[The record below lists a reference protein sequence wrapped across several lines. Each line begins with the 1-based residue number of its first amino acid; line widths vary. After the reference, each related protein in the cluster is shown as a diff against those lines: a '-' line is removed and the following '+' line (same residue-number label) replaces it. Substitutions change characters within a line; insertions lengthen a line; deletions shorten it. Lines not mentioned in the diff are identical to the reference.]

1 MHLSFAHIACA
12 NPGRLIN
19 RLCKHWGHK
28 FPVELDDALG
38 RIELPIGECRLRD
51 AGERLEAQLQAAD
64 AAALARLQQVVAD
77 HLERMASGEA
87 LKIVWQP
94 GESGRATA

>member
-77 HLERMASGEA
+77 HLERMASDEA
-87 LKIVWQP
+87 LTIVWQP

>member
-87 LKIVWQP
+87 LTIVGQP